1 MTYRTLGVFAIAI
14 AVGAQARV
22 VAAADK
28 KSDKTDKPDDE
39 EKKGA
44 DVPEIAHDQSAWEV
58 PQDALIPATPQRVP
72 TYGAR
77 EDWSILPYGFAKLDV
92 MEDSTQGFDSGVG
105 ANVIPRVGTYKGDH
119 RRTTLTARDS
129 RVGLQFLA
137 PSFPDITPKL
147 KGMRTS
153 GLIEFDFF
161 GQTPTDAKRGDV
173 IVFGPVRMRQA
184 YLKLETWLIDVVAGQ
199 TQDLFGWGGYFYPA
213 TVGYLGVPGQI
224 YHRNPQLRLEEKLRS
239 DDGNFEL
246 VIAVAAVAP
255 AQRDSGFPEGQ
266 AGIKFAYKGWKGWSG
281 SGFGSP
287 YLVPL
292 SIGVSGIYRHF
303 EVPAFRPNP
312 GSEAV
317 TANGYGAAASIL
329 LPVIPAS
336 AQYDRGNALTLTGE
350 FSIGTGI
357 ADMYSGMDGGSRFP
371 QIVNVGLTTPSPAYQ
386 ANVDPGL
393 VTFDRTYSLKT
404 INWRAFVGG
413 LQYYLPMENNR
424 IWVSGLYSR
433 VWSDNLKELTPMTSL
448 GAIFTK
454 MEYIDA
460 NIQMEITPAIVLGIS
475 FQTAKQTF
483 ADVSSPEPTYT
494 GDPFQ
499 KTQPGTGGVLQS
511 ARNNRAQLSMG
522 FFF

>member
-1 MTYRTLGVFAIAI
+1 MRYRTLGSFSIAI
-14 AVGAQARV
+14 ALAVTHV
-22 VAAADK
+22 SVAALAADK
-28 KSDKTDKPDDE
+28 KPDKKPDEE
-39 EKKGA
+39 EKKGE
-44 DVPEIAHDQSAWEV
+44 DVPEVVHDQSAWEV
-58 PQDALIPATPQRVP
+58 PQDQLIPAQPQRVP

-77 EDWSILPYGFAKLDV
+77 EDWSIQPFGFAKLD
-92 MEDSTQGFDSGVG
+92 MTEDSTQSLDSNVG
-105 ANVIPRVGTYKGDH
+105 GNMIQRVGTYKGDH

-161 GQTPTDAKRGDV
+161 GLTPTDAKRSDV
-173 IVFGPVRMRQA
+173 IIYGPVRMRQA
-184 YLKLETWLIDVVAGQ
+184 YLKLETYVIDVIAGQ

-213 TVGYLGVPGQI
+213 TVAYLGVPGQI

-239 DDGNFEL
+239 DDGNYEL
-246 VIAVAAVAP
+246 VIAAAAVEP
-255 AQRDSGFPEGQ
+255 AQRDSGIPEGQ

-292 SIGVSGIYRHF
+292 SIGVSGMYRHF
-303 EVPAFRPNP
+303 EVPAFRPSP

-329 LPVIPAS
+329 LPVIPAR
-336 AQYDRGNALTLTGE
+336 AEYDRSNALTLTGE

-371 QIVNVGLTTPSPAYQ
+371 VVVNVGLTTPAPAYP

-413 LQYYLPMENNR
+413 LQYYLPMETNR
-424 IWVSGLYSR
+424 IWVTGIYSR
-433 VWSDNLKELTPMTSL
+433 VWSDNIKTLTPMDSFA
-448 GAIFTK
+448 AIFTK

-460 NIQMEITPAIVLGIS
+460 NIEMEVTPAVVLGLS
-475 FQTAKQTF
+475 FQTVKQTF
-483 ADVSSPEPTYT
+483 GDVSSPEPTYT
-494 GDPFQ
+494 GEPIQ
-499 KTQPGTGGVLQS
+499 PTQPGTGGMAQT
-511 ARNNRAQLSMG
+511 ARNNRGQLSMA